1 MGAGVLRA
9 SHRARAGQA
18 LPSREHQGDAKAIDG
33 LYAPRPARHHAL
45 LEHAA
50 DLELSDDD
58 QRDYYDQ
65 ECRRKPCK
73 ARSDAVRRALLV
85 LDTLVQGIISNSLLR
100 KLLRLASA
108 RPLVRGAAKQLAPKT
123 PRARTWPATRQPA
136 GVAQPSRSS
145 SLALAHL
152 LLCPVSAIIDF
163 GFKVIGRGSPRF
175 PLQ

>member
-100 KLLRLASA
+100 KLLRRQCQLLGVRTA
-108 RPLVRGAAKQLAPKT
+108 RR
-123 PRARTWPATRQPA
+123 
-136 GVAQPSRSS
+136 
-145 SLALAHL
+145 
-152 LLCPVSAIIDF
+152 
-163 GFKVIGRGSPRF
+163 
-175 PLQ
+175 